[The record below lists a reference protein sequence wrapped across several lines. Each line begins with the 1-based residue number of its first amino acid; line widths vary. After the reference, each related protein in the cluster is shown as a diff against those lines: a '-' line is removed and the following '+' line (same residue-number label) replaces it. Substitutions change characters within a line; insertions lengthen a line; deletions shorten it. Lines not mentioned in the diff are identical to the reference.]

1 MVFYLIGH
9 LQCSSEIAQKL
20 AACVGKDDIFCFAKK
35 IIVIYGSQ
43 KVYFIQFSTISYFR
57 FDQFTFDHN
66 IIQNINIRP
75 HAKCLGRQRVF
86 KSFTRP

>member
-1 MVFYLIGH
+1 MARRKR
-9 LQCSSEIAQKL
+9 AQNL
-20 AACVGKDDIFCFAKK
+20 AAYVGKDDTFCFAKE

-75 HAKCLGRQRVF
+75 HAKCLGR
-86 KSFTRP
+86 

>member
-9 LQCSSEIAQKL
+9 LQCSSEIAQNS
-20 AACVGKDDIFCFAKK
+20 AAYVGKDDPFCFAKE

-43 KVYFIQFSTISYFR
+43 KVYFIQFSAISYFR

-66 IIQNINIRP
+66 NYYSK
-75 HAKCLGRQRVF
+75 HKHTTTCKV
-86 KSFTRP
+86 SW

>member
-1 MVFYLIGH
+1 ML
-9 LQCSSEIAQKL
+9 EKTT
-20 AACVGKDDIFCFAKK
+20 FCFAKE

-43 KVYFIQFSTISYFR
+43 KVYFIQFSSISYFR

-66 IIQNINIRP
+66 IIQNINIRL

-86 KSFTRP
+86 KSFTRQ